1 MYAARETSPALKGN
15 FMAAH
20 DDMRTPE
27 VEQLLTALGSLKSND
42 ERYALLVDL
51 ATFREIQ
58 EMSQRLEVARLLSK
72 GEPYVAIQKT
82 TGASATTVA
91 RVSKCL
97 NYGEGGYNTTLQR
110 MEQK

>member
-1 MYAARETSPALKGN
+1 MSL
-15 FMAAH
+15 H
-20 DDMRTPE
+20 DEMRTQE
-27 VEQLLTALGSLKSND
+27 VEQLLTALGSLKTND

-58 EMSQRLEVARLLSK
+58 EMSQRLEVARLLRD
-72 GEPYVAIQKT
+72 GEPYVAIQKA

-97 NYGEGGYNTTLQR
+97 NYGEGGYRTTLER
-110 MEQK
+110 MDSKNKGGK

>member
-1 MYAARETSPALKGN
+1 MKGN
-15 FMAAH
+15 YMALH
-20 DDMRTPE
+20 EDMRTPE
-27 VEQLLTALGSLKSND
+27 VEQLLTALGSLSTND

-58 EMSQRLEVARLLSK
+58 EMSQRLEVARLLAQ
-72 GEPYVAIQKT
+72 GDPYVAIQKA

-97 NYGEGGYNTTLQR
+97 NYGEGGYKTALER
-110 MEQK
+110 MQK

>member
-1 MYAARETSPALKGN
+1 MPHS
-15 FMAAH
+15 

-27 VEQLLTALGSLKSND
+27 VEQLLTALGALKTND

-51 ATFREIQ
+51 ATYREIQ
-58 EMSQRLEVARLLSK
+58 EMSQRLEVARLLNE
-72 GEPYVAIQKT
+72 GQPYLSIQKA

-97 NYGEGGYNTTLQR
+97 NYGEGGYRTTLQR
-110 MEQK
+110 LHDK

>member
-1 MYAARETSPALKGN
+1 MV
-15 FMAAH
+15 FH

-27 VEQLLTALGSLKSND
+27 VEQLLTALGALTSND
-42 ERYALLVDL
+42 ERYDLLVDV

-58 EMSQRLEVARLLSK
+58 EMSQRLEVARLLSV
-72 GEPYVAIQKT
+72 GEPYVAIQKV

-97 NYGEGGYNTTLQR
+97 NHGEGGYKTALERMNTER
-110 MEQK
+110 NK